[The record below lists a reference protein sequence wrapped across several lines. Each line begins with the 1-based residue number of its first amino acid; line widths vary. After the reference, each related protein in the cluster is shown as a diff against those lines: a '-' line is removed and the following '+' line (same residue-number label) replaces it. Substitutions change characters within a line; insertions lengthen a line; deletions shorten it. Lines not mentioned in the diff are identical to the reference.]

1 MARDTRRGGMIIT
14 AVQVLRERG
23 GADGLTV
30 EEVLLRSGAPKGSV
44 YYHFPGG
51 GRTELLDEALTY
63 AGNTVSALLNRAA
76 TDGPES
82 VLQEFIDIWRHVLTD
97 SGYTA
102 GCPVVAVAVSR
113 TESEELADKARG
125 SSTSGHRADERVP
138 GRRHE
143 RVDGAPTRDAVDR
156 HDRGRGRV
164 VPRSPQ
170 HHSTGGRPGSAS
182 DADQLPPVRPRQL
195 HPRAV
200 MDRYGKY
207 HNREAST

>member
-1 MARDTRRGGMIIT
+1 MARDTRRAMILA

-23 GADGLTV
+23 TDGLTV

-51 GRTELLDEALTY
+51 RTELLDEALTY

-76 TDGPES
+76 IDGPES

-113 TESEELADKARG
+113 TKSMELADNARRFFAEWAAALTNAFLAEG
-125 SSTSGHRADERVP
+125 MSESTA
-138 GRRHE
+138 
-143 RVDGAPTRDAVDR
+143 
-156 HDRGRGRV
+156 
-164 VPRSPQ
+164 
-170 HHSTGGRPGSAS
+170 
-182 DADQLPPVRPRQL
+182 RQL
-195 HPRAV
+195 ATMSIAAIEGAVVLCRAHRSIAPLE
-200 MDRYGKY
+200 DALAQLRTLINC
-207 HNREAST
+207 HRFARDNFALAP

>member
-1 MARDTRRGGMIIT
+1 MARDTRRGMIIT
-14 AVQVLRERG
+14 AVQVLRER

-44 YYHFPGG
+44 YHHFPG

-113 TESEELADKARG
+113 TESEELADKARRFFSEWATALTNAFLAEG
-125 SSTSGHRADERVP
+125 MSDSTA
-138 GRRHE
+138 
-143 RVDGAPTRDAVDR
+143 
-156 HDRGRGRV
+156 
-164 VPRSPQ
+164 
-170 HHSTGGRPGSAS
+170 
-182 DADQLPPVRPRQL
+182 RQL
-195 HPRAV
+195 ATLSIATIEGAVVLCRAHRSITPLE
-200 MDRYGKY
+200 DALAQLRTLINC
-207 HNREAST
+207 HRFARDNFALAP

>member
-1 MARDTRRGGMIIT
+1 MARDTRRGMILA
-14 AVQVLRERG
+14 AVQVLRER

-44 YYHFPGG
+44 YHHFPG
-51 GRTELLDEALTY
+51 GRTELLDEAITY

-113 TESEELADKARG
+113 TESEELANKARRFFAEWAAALTNAFLAEG
-125 SSTSGHRADERVP
+125 M
-138 GRRHE
+138 
-143 RVDGAPTRDAVDR
+143 
-156 HDRGRGRV
+156 
-164 VPRSPQ
+164 
-170 HHSTGGRPGSAS
+170 SAS
-182 DADQLPPVRPRQL
+182 TARQL
-195 HPRAV
+195 ATLSIASVEGAVVLCRAHRSIAPLE
-200 MDRYGKY
+200 DALAQLRTLINC
-207 HNREAST
+207 HRFARDNFTLAP

>member
-1 MARDTRRGGMIIT
+1 MARDTRRAMIIT
-14 AVQVLRERG
+14 AVQVLRER

-44 YYHFPGG
+44 YHHFPG

-82 VLQEFIDIWRHVLTD
+82 VLQEFIDIWHHVLTD

-113 TESEELADKARG
+113 TESEELADKARRFFG
-125 SSTSGHRADERVP
+125 EWAGALTNAFLAEGMSESTA
-138 GRRHE
+138 
-143 RVDGAPTRDAVDR
+143 
-156 HDRGRGRV
+156 
-164 VPRSPQ
+164 
-170 HHSTGGRPGSAS
+170 
-182 DADQLPPVRPRQL
+182 RQL
-195 HPRAV
+195 ATLSIATIEGAVVLCRAHRSITPLE
-200 MDRYGKY
+200 DALAQLRTLINC
-207 HNREAST
+207 HRFARDNFTLAP

>member
-1 MARDTRRGGMIIT
+1 MARDTRRAMIIT
-14 AVQVLRERG
+14 AVQVLRER

-44 YYHFPGG
+44 YHHFPG

-113 TESEELADKARG
+113 TESEELADKARRFFG
-125 SSTSGHRADERVP
+125 EWAGALTNAFLAEGMSESTA
-138 GRRHE
+138 
-143 RVDGAPTRDAVDR
+143 
-156 HDRGRGRV
+156 
-164 VPRSPQ
+164 
-170 HHSTGGRPGSAS
+170 
-182 DADQLPPVRPRQL
+182 RQL
-195 HPRAV
+195 ATLSIATIEGAVVLCRAHRSITPLE
-200 MDRYGKY
+200 DALAQLRTLINC
-207 HNREAST
+207 HRFARDNFTLAP

>member
-1 MARDTRRGGMIIT
+1 MARDTRRAMILA
-14 AVQVLRERG
+14 AVQVLRER

-51 GRTELLDEALTY
+51 RTELLDEALTY

-76 TDGPES
+76 IDGPES

-113 TESEELADKARG
+113 TKSMELADNARRFFAEWAAALTNAFLAEG
-125 SSTSGHRADERVP
+125 MSESTA
-138 GRRHE
+138 
-143 RVDGAPTRDAVDR
+143 
-156 HDRGRGRV
+156 
-164 VPRSPQ
+164 
-170 HHSTGGRPGSAS
+170 
-182 DADQLPPVRPRQL
+182 RQL
-195 HPRAV
+195 ATMSIAAIEGAVVLCRAHRSIAPLE
-200 MDRYGKY
+200 DALAQLRTLINC
-207 HNREAST
+207 HRFARDNFALAP

>member
-1 MARDTRRGGMIIT
+1 MARDTRRAMILA
-14 AVQVLRERG
+14 AVQVLRER

-51 GRTELLDEALTY
+51 RTELLDEALTY

-76 TDGPES
+76 IDGPES

-113 TESEELADKARG
+113 TESMELADNARRFFAEWAAALTNAFLAEG
-125 SSTSGHRADERVP
+125 MSESTA
-138 GRRHE
+138 
-143 RVDGAPTRDAVDR
+143 
-156 HDRGRGRV
+156 
-164 VPRSPQ
+164 
-170 HHSTGGRPGSAS
+170 
-182 DADQLPPVRPRQL
+182 RQL
-195 HPRAV
+195 ATMSIAAIEGAVVLCRAHRSIAPLE
-200 MDRYGKY
+200 DALAQLRTLINC
-207 HNREAST
+207 HRFARDNFALAP

>member
-1 MARDTRRGGMIIT
+1 MARDTRRGMIIT
-14 AVQVLRERG
+14 AVQVLRER

-44 YYHFPGG
+44 YYHFPG

-125 SSTSGHRADERVP
+125 FFNQWATALTNAFLAEGMSESTA
-138 GRRHE
+138 
-143 RVDGAPTRDAVDR
+143 
-156 HDRGRGRV
+156 
-164 VPRSPQ
+164 
-170 HHSTGGRPGSAS
+170 
-182 DADQLPPVRPRQL
+182 RQL
-195 HPRAV
+195 ATLSIATIEGAVVLCRAHRSITPLE
-200 MDRYGKY
+200 DALAQLRTLINC
-207 HNREAST
+207 HRFARDNFTLAP